1 MPNPLVSG
9 GTAPSGATSPV
20 NPVNGLYPSTLRSK
34 TNFPIFKQILNTCRF
49 GNITPVDSFECV
61 PDDDIALNVDRRLDS
76 YTLSSPM
83 LSQLRWHHA
92 HFCVPKQAI
101 YYNTYSKL
109 FVNPK
114 KGDDVVPT
122 TVRALVNFHQLYQ
135 SVYNYV
141 SNSSTT
147 SVSFRDRI
155 VGIVLLYQMYNFSE
169 NPLYLLRLVAPTSR
183 TAFSLPNSFAE
194 ILTDISWPET
204 PELVYLNASSNSSP
218 KGITHG
224 YYFGSGVNNLSSLT
238 RFIDDVLFYS
248 ASISSFEDTSGNLLA
263 EIFSKLQSKLQSN
276 YFPDFDVNIEHLIAF
291 QLGACQFFTN
301 SDVDFVYTSELFRQ
315 NMESIQ
321 SIVFGTSVSHW
332 FAWNGIR
339 IFYDWCSNYIIKD
352 MYLSSDSDSSALY
365 KFGFWLNLIALP
377 RSLKY
382 GDMVNS
388 GYVEPIAVG
397 DTTIPVNGDA
407 IGSLS
412 TSAVDTTIG
421 ILRERY
427 LHLVNSAPSTIQ
439 AYSAAVFGVVPD
451 VLPPEP
457 RFITHH
463 VDNINDVV
471 NVNTAEDQGTQNANL
486 SSRSSRNEYVTH
498 VNQESIIVSCDWFDV
513 ISAYR
518 SNLSPFAL
526 KKDRFD
532 YFIPQL
538 QNIGMQSVPTAIVD
552 MTATGVNPLDNI
564 FSYLPNDYEYKQS
577 LSVASGAFATGYLPS
592 WCFISDVDLSHIT
605 PLTIRFEPS
614 DFDQFYKSLTSLNAN
629 RFHYIVSS
637 VFHYNASRPMEF
649 SPGVLMR
656 S

>member
-34 TNFPIFKQILNTCRF
+34 TNFPIFKQVLNTCRF

-101 YYNTYSKL
+101 YFNTYSKL

-114 KGDDVVPT
+114 KGDDVIPQE
-122 TVRALVNFHQLYQ
+122 VRALVNFYSLYQ
-135 SVYNYV
+135 GIYQFLSKS
-141 SNSSTT
+141 SNN
-147 SVSFRDRI
+147 I
-155 VGIVLLYQMYNFSE
+155 VQYALGFAFCYQMYNFSE
-169 NPLYLLRLVAPTSR
+169 NPAYLLRLIAPAIRDS
-183 TAFSLPNSFAE
+183 FDVPNELAIVFNE
-194 ILTDISWPET
+194 IQWPT
-204 PELVYLNASSNSSP
+204 VPELVSITANNSSAP
-218 KGITHG
+218 RGIVHQ
-224 YYFGSGVNNLSSLT
+224 YYFGSGLNNLSTFT
-238 RFIDDVLFYS
+238 RIIDDILFYS
-248 ASISSFEDTSGNLLA
+248 ASITDIEDTKEGSEGLLYSIFNKLFPRLSSFSFLPN
-263 EIFSKLQSKLQSN
+263 
-276 YFPDFDVNIEHLIAF
+276 FDVNIEHLIAF
-291 QLGACQFFTN
+291 QLGCCQFFTN

-315 NMESIQ
+315 NMDSIQ
-321 SIVFGTSVSHW
+321 GLFIDDTITRSFN
-332 FAWNGIR
+332 WNGIR
-339 IFYDWCSNYIIKD
+339 IFYDWCS
-352 MYLSSDSDSSALY
+352 SALLSNCY
-365 KFGFWLNLIALP
+365 IGPNEAYFNQKVGFWLNLISLP

-471 NVNTAEDQGTQNANL
+471 NVNTAENQGMQNANL

-538 QNIGMQSVPTAIVD
+538 QNIGMQSVPTPIVD
-552 MTATGVNPLDNI
+552 MTATGANPLDNI

-577 LSVASGAFATGYLPS
+577 LSVASGAFATGFLPS

-605 PLTIRFEPS
+605 PLTIRFEPC
-614 DFDQFYKSLTSLNAN
+614 DFDRFYKSLTSLNAN